1 MSAWTLAGTP
11 ASSDVDVVTVMDG
24 TTFAVSDLA
33 GDMREDA
40 PQGLFVRDTRV
51 LGRWDLTVDRRHPRP
66 MTLLRDHPFSVTFVT
81 GLESHG
87 PGEHRVVVVRRR
99 LVGNGMREEVRLENP
114 TSTDQEIPVVL
125 AVGVDF
131 ADLFEVKE
139 GREPGARALAQPN
152 DDALLFTTSV
162 ADTVLQ
168 VRVTPEGEGS
178 RPWRDGVAWEAHVP
192 AHGAWR
198 AAVEVEVLV
207 DGVPLPLHH
216 RSDLP
221 DRPSLPL
228 VRQQEWR
235 ERAPRVRS
243 ADPGLIEVT
252 RRSVEDLGILRIF
265 DPEHTDLP
273 VVAAGAPWFMA
284 LFGRDSLLTALMTL
298 PFDSSLAL
306 GTLTTLAARQG
317 ATHDLITE
325 EQPGKILHEVR
336 FGPAGVLALGGSG
349 AYYGCVDAT
358 PLFVVLLG
366 ELVRWRGLDEQTAAL
381 VPHADRALAWMDE
394 HGDRDG
400 DDFLEYQAGHEQSL
414 ANQGWKDS
422 WDAVSFADGHLA
434 TGPIA
439 LVEVQG
445 YAYAAMRAR
454 AELALAQDDAR
465 TARYWVG
472 RARVLKHR
480 FNEAFW
486 IPGDGRFAL
495 ALDGDKQ
502 QVDALASNIGH
513 CLWAGVVDRRLAT
526 AVAETLVSEDLSSGW
541 GLRTLGASMGAYD
554 PLSYHNGSVWPHDT
568 ALAIGGLA
576 RYGFADQAGRL
587 ATDLMDAA
595 AHFQYRLPELFAGFA
610 RDRVP
615 VPVPYPA
622 ACSPQAWASAAPLG
636 MLGSLLGLNA
646 GPGGLGIRPRLP
658 QRWMPLTL
666 DNVVVRGRSWNLEVP
681 GGAEPAVVRPGP

>member
-1 MSAWTLAGTP
+1 MSAWTWAGAP

-24 TTFAVSDLA
+24 TTFAVSDLV

-51 LGRWDLTVDRRHPRP
+51 LGRWELSVDRRHPRP

-99 LVGNGMREEVRLENP
+99 LVGNGMREEFRLENP
-114 TSTDQEIPVVL
+114 TGVDQEVPVTL

-139 GREPGARALAQPN
+139 GREPGARAVARPS
-152 DDALLFTTSV
+152 DGALLFETSV
-162 ADTVLQ
+162 ADTLLQ
-168 VRVTPEGEGS
+168 VTVTPEGEGAT
-178 RPWRDGVAWEAHVP
+178 PWRDGFAWEAHVP

-198 AAVEVEVLV
+198 AGVEVVVLV
-207 DGVPLPLHH
+207 DGVALPLHH
-216 RSDLP
+216 RGEASDTP
-221 DRPSLPL
+221 PMPL

-235 ERAPRVRS
+235 ARAPRVRS
-243 ADPGLIEVT
+243 ADPGLVEVVLQ
-252 RRSVEDLGILRIF
+252 SVEDLGILRIF

-298 PFDSSLAL
+298 PLDSTLAL
-306 GTLTTLAARQG
+306 GTLTTLAEHQG
-317 ATHDLITE
+317 AVHDLRTE

-336 FGPAGVLALGGSG
+336 FGPSGVLSLGGRG
-349 AYYGCVDAT
+349 AYYGSVDAT

-366 ELVRWRGLDEQTAAL
+366 ELIRWQGLDELTAAL

-394 HGDRDG
+394 YGDLDG
-400 DDFLEYQAGHEQSL
+400 DGFLEYQAGHAQSL

-422 WDAVSFADGHLA
+422 WDAVSFADGRLA

-454 AELALAQDDAR
+454 ADIALAQGDAR
-465 TARYWVG
+465 TARHWVR
-472 RARVLKHR
+472 RAQTLKCR
-480 FNEAFW
+480 FNDAYW
-486 IPGDGRFAL
+486 IPGARRFAL
-495 ALDGDKQ
+495 ALDRDKQ
-502 QVDALASNIGH
+502 QVDALASNVGH
-513 CLWAGVVDRRLAT
+513 CLWTGAVDRRLAP
-526 AVAETLVSEDLSSGW
+526 AVAETLASEDLCSGW
-541 GLRTLGASMGAYD
+541 GLRTLGTSMGAYD

-568 ALAIGGLA
+568 ALAVGGLT
-576 RYGFADQAGRL
+576 RYGFTDQAGRL
-587 ATDLMDAA
+587 ATDLLDAA
-595 AHFQYRLPELFAGFA
+595 AHFHYRLPELFAGFA
-610 RDRVP
+610 RDVVP
-615 VPVPYPA
+615 VPVPYAA

-636 MLGSLLGLNA
+636 MLGSLLGLRA
-646 GPGGLGIRPRLP
+646 GPGGPAVRPHLP
-658 QRWMPLTL
+658 QRWLPLTL
-666 DNVVVRGRSWNLEVP
+666 DNVRVRGRSWTIEVP
-681 GGAEPAVVRPGP
+681 GGAEPPVVRPGA